1 MQITQK
7 SSHYLFIEAL
17 ANRLRTDDLDTVAV
31 KDEFYRLEAGL
42 AGEKKLQQI
51 LSEYSFKHD
60 VQIIYNFECKNKKG
74 STHQMDALILTPSF
88 ILILEV
94 KQISGTLFYKPAQ
107 HEFYRIQDDGIHENF
122 PNPFDQAY
130 RHQLFLENQFAS
142 WQLDIPILYTVVI
155 ANYRAKL
162 DNSLQNFP
170 IFHISGI
177 PSFLENLNKRYPM
190 KRGNLSFI
198 RSKLDA
204 LYFRLPPRRTVESSR
219 LRRGVLCINCKYLHV
234 MHYVSGSWVCVS
246 CHSKS
251 KSALKETLHHYR
263 VLIKPKIT
271 NREFREFVGIDSMH
285 AASKILMRLGLE
297 KVGMGRGTYYIIP
310 ENILGEE
317 E

>member
-1 MQITQK
+1 MQFTQK

-17 ANRLRTDDLDTVAV
+17 ANRLRIDDLHTVAV

-51 LSEYSFKHD
+51 LSEYTFKHD
-60 VQIIYNFECKNKKG
+60 AQIIYNFECKNEKG

-94 KQISGTLFYKPAQ
+94 KQISGTLYYKPAQ
-107 HEFYRIQDDGIHENF
+107 HEFYRIQDEGTQENF

-130 RHQLFLENQFAS
+130 RHQLFLESQFTS

-170 IFHISGI
+170 IFHISGL
-177 PSFLENLNKRYPM
+177 PSFLENLNKRFPM
-190 KRGNLSFI
+190 KQANLSFI

-219 LRRGVLCINCKYLHV
+219 LRRGVLCRDCNYSHV
-234 MHYVSGSWVCVS
+234 MHYVRGSWICTF

-251 KSALKETLHHYR
+251 KRALNETLHHYR
-263 VLIKPKIT
+263 VLIKPEIT
-271 NREFREFVGIDSMH
+271 NREFREFVGIDSKH
-285 AASKILMRLGLE
+285 ATSKILMRLGLE
-297 KVGMGRGTYYIIP
+297 KVGKKRGTYYIIP
-310 ENILGEE
+310 ENILGED
-317 E
+317 

>member
-1 MQITQK
+1 MQMNQK
-7 SSHYLFIEAL
+7 SLHYLFIEAL
-17 ANRLRTDDLDTVAV
+17 ANRLRIDDVDAVAV

-51 LSEYSFKHD
+51 LSHYSFKHD
-60 VQIIYNFECKNKKG
+60 AQIIYNFECKNEKG

-94 KQISGTLFYKPAQ
+94 KQIAGNLFYKPAQ
-107 HEFYRIQDDGIHENF
+107 HEFYRMQVDGIHENF

-142 WQLDIPILYTVVI
+142 WKLDIPILYTVVI

-177 PSFLENLNKRYPM
+177 PSFLENLNKRFPM
-190 KRGNLSFI
+190 KMGNLSFI

-204 LYFRLPPRRTVESSR
+204 LYFRLPPRRTVERSR
-219 LRRGVLCINCKYLHV
+219 LRRGVLCRDCKYLHV
-234 MHYVSGSWVCVS
+234 MHYVSGSWVCPI
-246 CHSKS
+246 CHAKS
-251 KSALKETLHHYR
+251 KVALRETLHHYR
-263 VLIKPKIT
+263 VLIKPEIT